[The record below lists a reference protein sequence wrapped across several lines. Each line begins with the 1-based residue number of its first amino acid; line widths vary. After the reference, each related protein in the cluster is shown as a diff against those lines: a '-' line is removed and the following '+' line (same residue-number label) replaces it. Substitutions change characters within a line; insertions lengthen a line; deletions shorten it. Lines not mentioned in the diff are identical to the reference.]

1 MFCDEEITNEI
12 ILVSEVETCV
22 YEIQL
27 GSRTMC
33 NVPGFSKEASRYDLV
48 CKPVVDSDVFNKY
61 LEKKTEK
68 KSAAAQVIG
77 ILDKNQ
83 DDLEELNSKLLKQ
96 NLQVLSTLES
106 EGRVD
111 SQEVDELKEWLI
123 NVEKELAELSAENRE
138 QTDYFEKVN
147 EIFLK
152 SDKEISGRKN
162 KNKLEIKVIK
172 MEGGVGENGE
182 YDSILSMLMKESEVS
197 KKFKKLYQSYNIIYG
212 FDGAVQV
219 ETEVDDEP
227 RDGGNDLILV

>member
-1 MFCDEEITNEI
+1 
-12 ILVSEVETCV
+12 
-22 YEIQL
+22 
-27 GSRTMC
+27 
-33 NVPGFSKEASRYDLV
+33 VPGFSKEASRYDLV